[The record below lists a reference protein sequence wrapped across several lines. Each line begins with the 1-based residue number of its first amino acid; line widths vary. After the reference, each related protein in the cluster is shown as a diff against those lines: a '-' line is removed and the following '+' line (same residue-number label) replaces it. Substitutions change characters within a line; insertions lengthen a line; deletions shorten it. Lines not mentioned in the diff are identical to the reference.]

1 MSRHARPHLEVHN
14 RGQGH
19 SAVAGV
25 AYRLGLRL
33 YDRRA
38 GIWHDYRKRAIGEE
52 IIRALTVAPEGA
64 PAWATDPD
72 ELWNRAELAE
82 KRKDAQVARD
92 YRIPVPLGL
101 TDDQAGDLGE
111 EMARFICQELH
122 TPVSMGLHRD
132 NDVDALG
139 NDKPANK
146 VGFHA
151 HLYFPTRKLEEIE
164 GGEGNGEWG
173 LVAKLVLLSNK
184 NTGSAFIE
192 RLNAR
197 WAELSNRYT
206 AAQGLTADYDHRSY
220 RRMGMDITPQPT
232 LGAAVVA
239 MERRGFFT
247 RKGDALRGDILVP
260 AKVYEAAHAIVLD
273 EQHRRAVADV
283 ARQTT
288 GEAKPEGAEPVEA
301 APTPAPTPV
310 VPMPPPSLPE
320 GEPGSLVARFRAA
333 VPAPET
339 PEAHR
344 VLAQVIRL
352 VQVIARVLDALAK
365 LANRFQRHE
374 EDRGRRM
381 VAKFDT
387 DGQLAQARAMRA
399 ATKQRLVDWEDAH
412 PLLMFL
418 AKRAGSEEGK
428 PAAWRTLHRAVENQK
443 RRVQELKSTLARHRA
458 YLDTFDQEAVVLKAQ
473 ETEQTDRLRKA
484 LGHVQTLAPEVTASL
499 ISVAE
504 DQERLWLNSVAPMLI
519 VQQEA
524 PAFGEAP
531 IIMPEQVAL
540 RRRVTVPRP

>member
-38 GIWHDYRKRAIGEE
+38 GVWHDYRKRAIGEE
-52 IIRALTVAPEGA
+52 IVRALTIAPEGA

-72 ELWNRAELAE
+72 ELWNRVEFAE

-132 NDVDALG
+132 ADVDALG
-139 NDKPANK
+139 HDKPANK

-164 GGEGNGEWG
+164 GDGGAEAWG
-173 LVAKLVLLSNK
+173 LGAKLVLISNK

-192 RLNAR
+192 RLNQKR
-197 WAELSNRYT
+197 AELSNQYT
-206 AAQGLTADYDHRSY
+206 AANQLPADYDHRSY
-220 RRMGMDITPQPT
+220 KRMELDITPQPT

-247 RKGDALRGDILVP
+247 RRGDALRGDIMVP
-260 AKVYEAAHAIVLD
+260 AKVFEAVHAIAVE
-273 EQHRRAVADV
+273 EQHRQAVSDV
-283 ARQTT
+283 AR
-288 GEAKPEGAEPVEA
+288 EAQPLPEVAEPAE
-301 APTPAPTPV
+301 V
-310 VPMPPPSLPE
+310 VPPPILASVVPALLPPLPD
-320 GEPGSLVARFRAA
+320 GAPGSLVARFRAA
-333 VPAPET
+333 APAPET
-339 PEAHR
+339 PEAHQ
-344 VLAQVIRL
+344 VLAQVLRL
-352 VQVIARVLDALAK
+352 VQVIARVLGALAD
-365 LANRFQRHE
+365 LADRFRSHE

-381 VAKFDT
+381 AAKLDT
-387 DGQLAQARAMRA
+387 DYQLDQARTMRA
-399 ATKQRLVDWEDAH
+399 ATKQQLADWEDAH

-418 AKRAGSEEGK
+418 AKKAGGEEGK
-428 PAAWRTLHRAVENQK
+428 PAAWRTLHLAFENQE
-443 RRVQELKSTLARHRA
+443 RRVQEIKGALRWHRK
-458 YLDTFDQEAVVLKAQ
+458 YLDDFDQEAQVLKGQ
-473 ETEQTDRLRKA
+473 QTEQKERLGQA
-484 LGHVQTLAPEVTASL
+484 LGSVQTLNPSSVDTLMSVVRDDERTWLDAAKPLTVSPSAPEVKEVDVT
-499 ISVAE
+499 
-504 DQERLWLNSVAPMLI
+504 Q
-519 VQQEA
+519 
-524 PAFGEAP
+524 
-531 IIMPEQVAL
+531 L
-540 RRRVTVPRP
+540 RHVLRPRINLRS